1 MIVAMDSDNGIG
13 YNNRLP
19 WSVKEDMKF
28 FREST
33 KGRGKNAI
41 VMGRKTHESIGMFL
55 ANRENIILTRNTLYE
70 SPILK
75 MSTKSMMPI
84 IKHDVNSVLEHCED
98 KKIDTL
104 WIIGG
109 SEIYNLFMD
118 IAEELYITKIYKK
131 YICDTYFPFNFEEKF
146 ILRNIDFYSVNDM
159 FDDEK
164 RSLPMEIQYYTNK

>member
-1 MIVAMDSDNGIG
+1 MIVAMDINNGIG

-33 KGRGKNAI
+33 KGNGKNAI

-55 ANRENIILTRNTLYE
+55 PERENIILSRNPSYE

-75 MSTKSMMPI
+75 MSTIHVMPV
-84 IKHDVNSVLEHCED
+84 IKHNVSAVIKYCEE
-98 KKIDTL
+98 IRIHTL
-104 WIIGG
+104 WVIGG
-109 SEIYNLFMD
+109 SEIYNLFMEH
-118 IAEELYITKIYKK
+118 AEELFITKMSEKYK
-131 YICDTYFPFNFEEKF
+131 CDTYFPFNFEEKF
-146 ILRNIDFYSVNDM
+146 NLRNIDFYSVNDM

-164 RSLPMEIQYYTNK
+164 RLIPMEIQHYVK